1 MLYCGNVQ
9 AFTKEE
15 EIVMNS
21 TTQESRVSNK
31 LPILFHL
38 CLPTSSPAGYFKA
51 NPKQRNSLKKNHH
64 NTIITPQYIHIYI
77 YIFFFCLIFWSHHT
91 ECKTLVPQPRLEAT
105 LPTVE
110 AQSLN
115 RWTARESLSSVQFSH
130 SVVSDSS
137 RPHESQHARSACP
150 SPTPGVHSDSCPSSR

>member
-1 MLYCGNVQ
+1 MQNKNVFFFLMLYCGNVQ

-15 EIVMNS
+15 EIVVNS
-21 TTQESRVSNK
+21 PTQESRVSNK

-38 CLPTSSPAGYFKA
+38 CLPTSSFAGYFKA

-64 NTIITPQYIHIYI
+64 NTIITPKYIYI
-77 YIFFFCLIFWSHHT
+77 YMFVLVFFCLIFWSHHT
-91 ECKTLVPQPRLEAT
+91 ECKTLAPQPRLEAT

-115 RWTARESLSSVQFSH
+115 HWTARDIPQFSSVQSLSCVRLF
-130 SVVSDSS
+130 
-137 RPHESQHARSACP
+137 A
-150 SPTPGVHSDSCPSSR
+150 TP